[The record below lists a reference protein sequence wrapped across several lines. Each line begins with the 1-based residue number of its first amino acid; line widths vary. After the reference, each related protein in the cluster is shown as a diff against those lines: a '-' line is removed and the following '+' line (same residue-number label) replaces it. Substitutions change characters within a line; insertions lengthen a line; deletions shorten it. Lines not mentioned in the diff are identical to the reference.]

1 MVVYTDGS
9 FTPEREGHPA
19 KAGWGV
25 RCVDGNVDG
34 STDDQGTVC
43 AELCGPVTI
52 DPRDPAFDGAE
63 HLSNNTA
70 EMTALIEALKLLTAK
85 DAPFDTSMPTLVRP
99 DSEYAAKIAVGIS
112 RPKKNKQLAE
122 EAAALWKLAKEMR
135 GGKLW
140 LAMVRAHGE
149 RRGGVRHEHN
159 HAVDRLAADGAGGRV
174 LSRADL
180 AAGARD

>member
-1 MVVYTDGS
+1 M
-9 FTPEREGHPA
+9 H
-19 KAGWGV
+19 
-25 RCVDGNVDG
+25 
-34 STDDQGTVC
+34 
-43 AELCGPVTI
+43 PVTI
-52 DPRDPAFDGAE
+52 DPRDPAFNGAE

-70 EMTALIEALKLLTAK
+70 EMTALIEALKLLTAT

-112 RPKKNKQLAE
+112 RPGKNKQLAE
-122 EAAALWKLAKEMR
+122 EAASLWKLAKEMR

-159 HAVDRLAADGAGGRV
+159 HAVDRLAADGADGRV

>member
-1 MVVYTDGS
+1 MRTTTQYEHG
-9 FTPEREGHPA
+9 RR
-19 KAGWGV
+19 V
-25 RCVDGNVDG
+25 RI
-34 STDDQGTVC
+34 
-43 AELCGPVTI
+43 ALARH
-52 DPRDPAFDGAE
+52 RDLECDLAPGG
-63 HLSNNTA
+63 
-70 EMTALIEALKLLTAK
+70 ALIEALKLLTAK

-112 RPKKNKQLAE
+112 KPKKNKQLAE
-122 EAAALWKLAKEMR
+122 EAAELWKLAKEMR

-159 HAVDRLAADGAGGRV
+159 HAVDRLAADGADGRV

>member
-1 MVVYTDGS
+1 M
-9 FTPEREGHPA
+9 
-19 KAGWGV
+19 

-52 DPRDPAFDGAE
+52 DP
-63 HLSNNTA
+63 
-70 EMTALIEALKLLTAK
+70 
-85 DAPFDTSMPTLVRP
+85 
-99 DSEYAAKIAVGIS
+99 

-159 HAVDRLAADGAGGRV
+159 HAVDRLAADGADGRV